1 MCDPF
6 TASMALAAGGAA
18 FKSIA
23 AGQVAGAQ
31 KKDIAASGASYEAER
46 ARQAGFNETNQ
57 KTVADT
63 LDNYSRP
70 NFDATNSANVAK
82 RQTAYTA
89 PLGNMDF
96 GAAPVAT
103 GTSSA
108 VAARNASTAD
118 AAKSYSLGEALAKA
132 KLDAYGDTQQALGL
146 HSADNANNIGLTNRI
161 ASNSQRAEAVQQGTL
176 QSKLQADQSKG
187 SALGGL
193 GDLFTAAGMIAAM
206 GGGSGLFGAGKAA
219 ALPGNAGFV
228 NPFASLPRFAV

>member
-1 MCDPF
+1 MCDPI
-6 TASMALAAGGAA
+6 SIGLAAGGAIL
-18 FKSIA
+18 KSVA

-31 KKDIAASGASYEAER
+31 KKDIAAAGASYEAER

-63 LDNYSRP
+63 LDNYSRG
-70 NFDATNSANVAK
+70 NFDATNSANIDK
-82 RQTAYTA
+82 RQTAYVA
-89 PLGNMDF
+89 PIGSVDF

-108 VAARNASTAD
+108 VANRNAKTAD
-118 AAKSYSLGEALAKA
+118 AAKSYSLGQAIAKA

-161 ASNSQRAEAVQQGTL
+161 ASNSQRAEAMQQGTL

-187 SALGGL
+187 STLGGL
-193 GDLFTAAGMIAAM
+193 GDLFTAAGMIASM

-219 ALPGNAGFV
+219 ALPGNPGFV
-228 NPFASLPRFAV
+228 NPFSSLPRFSPV